1 MTAATRVVRHA
12 VPGDA
17 DACVSIVEGLSE
29 YFTPDVPDKVRH
41 DLAAHGGWVAVDDG
55 TVVGLCVVERR
66 GDAAAELLWA
76 AVLADRRHGG
86 VGTALVARVL
96 DALADDGVQVVE
108 VKTLDATAGYA
119 PYEATRAFWSSCGF
133 VQVDTI
139 DPLPGWQPGN
149 PAAILVASLAVT
161 RRP

>member
-1 MTAATRVVRHA
+1 MTADPLVRRAT
-12 VPGDA
+12 PDDA
-17 DACVSIVEGLSE
+17 EACVAIVEGLPE
-29 YFTPDVPDKVRH
+29 YFTPDVSDKVRH
-41 DLAAHGGWVAVDDG
+41 DLSVHGGWVAVADG
-55 TVVGLCVVERR
+55 AVVGLCVVERR

-76 AVLADRRHGG
+76 AVLADRRRGG
-86 VGTALVARVL
+86 VGTALVGRVL
-96 DALADDGVQVVE
+96 AELADDDVQVVE
-108 VKTLDATAGYA
+108 VKTLDASAGYA
-119 PYEATRAFWSSCGF
+119 PYEATRAFWSVCGF